1 MILTNEVN
9 TFTGRWIHDEEVDP
23 LMLVLFKGH
32 VARADGNRF
41 SLLDILFRRP
51 RNTAQDFEQDGIDL
65 IENTPQEILR
75 TVQEFLARRAGQ
87 WDTGPDEAR
96 DDLVNLVWS
105 MRQAAKVGFTGA
117 GHPKTGCFVSHVHW
131 RELEAYPALSGLL
144 ENVSSADRR

>member
-1 MILTNEVN
+1 
-9 TFTGRWIHDEEVDP
+9 
-23 LMLVLFKGH
+23 MLVLFKGH

-117 GHPKTGCFVSHVHW
+117 GHPKAGCFVSHVHW
-131 RELEAYPALSGLL
+131 RELEADPALSGLL